1 MVITAIDQSSA
12 AADKRL
18 NAGDVIVEVAQESV
32 ANTDDFQKRIDKLK
46 KDGRKLA
53 LLLVANPEGE
63 LRFVTLNLQ

>member
-1 MVITAIDQSSA
+1 
-12 AADKRL
+12 
-18 NAGDVIVEVAQESV
+18 VIVEVAQEAV
-32 ANTDDFQKRIDKLK
+32 ANTDDFQKRVDALK

>member
-1 MVITAIDQSSA
+1 
-12 AADKRL
+12 
-18 NAGDVIVEVAQESV
+18 VEVAQE
-32 ANTDDFQKRIDKLK
+32 AIGNTDDFQKRIDTLK

>member
-1 MVITAIDQSSA
+1 M
-12 AADKRL
+12 
-18 NAGDVIVEVAQESV
+18 IVEVAQEAI
-32 ANTDDFQKRIDKLK
+32 ANTDDFQKRVDKLK

>member
-1 MVITAIDQSSA
+1 MILGLANSLF
-12 AADKRL
+12 RL
-18 NAGDVIVEVAQESV
+18 FREHSDVVSV
-32 ANTDDFQKRIDKLK
+32 DKLK